1 MSGRIVVV
9 GSLNMD
15 LTLACPQLP
24 RAGETVI
31 GNNFATAPGGK
42 GANQA
47 VAAARLGAQVSL
59 VGCVGSD
66 AFGGAAYAAL
76 RAEGV
81 DITHLSV
88 IAGSSTGIAIVLV
101 EGSGENCIALAP
113 GANAALSIAHI
124 DAAAELIRG
133 AALLIC
139 QLESPLPT
147 VRHAIA
153 LACSA
158 GVPVL
163 LNPAPAQ
170 DLPDEL
176 LRQIDVL
183 VPNAS
188 EAGLLTGRPVDS
200 AADAS
205 RAAARLH
212 ASGVSIVLVT
222 LGAAGVLS
230 VDAGGSAHHAA
241 APAQAIDTTGAGDTF
256 VGAFAVA
263 SIEGQ
268 SLRAS
273 IAFAQRAAAFSVSR
287 RGAQASMPRRSE
299 LSGGAATASRAR

>member
-66 AFGGAAYAAL
+66 AFGDAACAAL

-158 GVPVL
+158 GV
-163 LNPAPAQ
+163 
-170 DLPDEL
+170 
-176 LRQIDVL
+176 
-183 VPNAS
+183 
-188 EAGLLTGRPVDS
+188 
-200 AADAS
+200 
-205 RAAARLH
+205 
-212 ASGVSIVLVT
+212 
-222 LGAAGVLS
+222 LS

-273 IAFAQRAAAFSVSR
+273 ITFAQRAAAFSVSR